1 MVINRSVANCDNVRM
16 ALEVVMFDKL
26 AQIFTREIDT
36 QGGAVF
42 LQTITFFEEQQGFCE
57 SSADMFLR
65 QVYGTFI
72 GNAQVNGQLLDEEH
86 GKVVVLCEQSH
97 QGSHGDLANKRRL
110 ECRCCRD
117 IVCFCKVRAVT
128 EIFDRF
134 NHTDNLASTT
144 DSVFIDFD
152 LSTQQTHQMRRC
164 LAFAMDDF
172 VFL

>member
-1 MVINRSVANCDNVRM
+1 
-16 ALEVVMFDKL
+16 
-26 AQIFTREIDT
+26 
-36 QGGAVF
+36 
-42 LQTITFFEEQQGFCE
+42 
-57 SSADMFLR
+57 MFLR

-72 GNAQVNGQLLDEEH
+72 GNAQVNGQLPDEEH

-172 VFL
+172 VFFVVLECEVVGEEFPLFVIQGRPYICNQLRNINIRQVYFYHNCCKTVLYSTNVKRKN